1 MYSPDGHNY
10 TILKIQPVL
19 IRTSLFKMFDFNL
32 FTISSQE
39 DSPLADML
47 LSIAQQYLI
56 SAEFSD
62 IYKIF

>member
-1 MYSPDGHNY
+1 
-10 TILKIQPVL
+10 
-19 IRTSLFKMFDFNL
+19 MFDFNL

-39 DSPLADML
+39 DSLLADTL